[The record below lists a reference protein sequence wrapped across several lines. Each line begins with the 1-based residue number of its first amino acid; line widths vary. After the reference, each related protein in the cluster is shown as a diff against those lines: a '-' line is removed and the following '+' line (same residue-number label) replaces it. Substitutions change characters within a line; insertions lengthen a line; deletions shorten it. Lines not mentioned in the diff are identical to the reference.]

1 MNTQKFLDLI
11 DAIKSIGNNGH
22 FELLLYIKLTAI
34 GKPFDQITVGELI
47 AAARAAGELQT
58 KLAGE
63 RTNDCRCA
71 SDTSPRLP

>member
-34 GKPFDQITVGELI
+34 GKPLDQITVGELI
-47 AAARAAGELQT
+47 AAANAAGELQT
-58 KLAGE
+58 KLIDE
-63 RTNDCRCA
+63 RNDFRCA
-71 SDTSPRLP
+71 SDNSPRLP